1 MICPDKVSYPAT
13 HTAPRAGVFQP
24 PPGHQRG
31 VDRVTQP
38 PASLTGQL
46 AQLLQRPVDASARLR
61 ATALVADWL
70 GCALGALRS
79 PLARQLRGVAQA
91 QAQGN
96 GEATALTVG
105 GRAVGD
111 ALLLN
116 AALGNV
122 LEMDDVHRGAILHPG
137 PVVVPLALAACEA
150 GGGNAEQ
157 FLGAVVRGYEA
168 TIRVGRALGRGHYRY
183 WHPPS
188 TAGAF
193 GAAAAG
199 ASVLGL
205 DAQATA
211 DALGTAGS
219 RTGGLWQLRHE
230 PVPTK
235 SIHNVEAA
243 RSGWLA
249 AQLAAAGVRGPRRIL
264 EGEQG
269 LFAATAPDADPAA
282 VVADEADW
290 LLHGTSLKP
299 WPACRHAHPAI
310 DALLELLP
318 RLQGIDRKRIA
329 RVEVATYAE
338 ALRFCDRPAPT
349 TEQEAKFSLQ
359 HALAS
364 ILVHGRPQLAHYL
377 ADACADA
384 PVVALRSCVRTGE
397 DPACS
402 ARFPAH
408 YGARVEV
415 LLDDGRRFQS
425 ARVDAWG
432 DPECPMSE
440 SDIGEKA
447 MALAAWGGVPETL
460 ARALFEQVS
469 SLPRGGSLAALSGL
483 LRQVGPACD

>member
-1 MICPDKVSYPAT
+1 MTASPRAVPP
-13 HTAPRAGVFQP
+13 TAPGQ
-24 PPGHQRG
+24 QRG
-31 VDRVTQP
+31 ADRVTQP
-38 PASLTGQL
+38 PASLTEQL
-46 AQLLQRPVDASARLR
+46 AQQLQRPVDEAARVRASA
-61 ATALVADWL
+61 LVVDWL

-79 PLARQLRGVAQA
+79 PLAAQLRGVVQA
-91 QAQGN
+91 QAGGN
-96 GEATALTVG
+96 ATALTVG

-137 PVVVPLALAACEA
+137 PVVIPVALAASEA
-150 GGGNAEQ
+150 AGATASQ
-157 FLGAVVRGYEA
+157 FLDAVVRGYEA
-168 TIRVGRALGRGHYRY
+168 TIRVGRACGRGHYRY
-183 WHPPS
+183 WHPTS

-205 DAQATA
+205 AADATA

-219 RTGGLWQLRHE
+219 RTGGLWQMRHE

-235 SIHNVEAA
+235 SIHNAEAA

-249 AQLAAAGVRGPRRIL
+249 AQLAAAGLRGPRRIL

-282 VVADEADW
+282 VTATDPDW
-290 LLHGTSLKP
+290 LLHSTSLKP

-310 DALLELLP
+310 DALLALLP
-318 RLQGIDRKRIA
+318 QLQGIEPAQIA
-329 RVEVATYAE
+329 RIEVATYAE
-338 ALRFCDRPAPT
+338 ALRFCDRPQPT
-349 TEQEAKFSLQ
+349 TELEAKFSLQ

-364 ILVHGRPQLAHYL
+364 ILVHGRPQLSHYRI
-377 ADACADA
+377 AACAEPQVA
-384 PVVALRSCVRTGE
+384 ELRRRVVARE

-408 YGARVEV
+408 YGATVE
-415 LLDDGRRFQS
+415 LSLDDGRCFSS

-432 DPECPMSE
+432 DPECPLSAAA
-440 SDIGEKA
+440 ITAK
-447 MALAAWGGVPETL
+447 ALALADWGGVPAAL
-460 ARALFEQVS
+460 ASALFEQVA
-469 SLPRGGSLAALSGL
+469 SLPRGGSLSALTHL
-483 LRQVGPACD
+483 LCQARPACD